1 MPGMSPR
8 IKAKKGRFGADG
20 LVHTVRITAPANGAN
35 IAAAGSPVAL
45 GTATFTGT
53 AFDDLNGDI
62 SSTIV
67 WTSTAGGTFGTGKS
81 ITVSDLAVATHT
93 ITATVTVGSDV
104 VTDTITITVA

>member
-20 LVHTVRITAPANGAN
+20 LVHSVRITAPLNGAI
-35 IAAAGSPVAL
+35 IAAAGSPTAL
-45 GTATFTGT
+45 GTATFVGT
-53 AFDDLNGDI
+53 AFDDLLGDV

-67 WTSTAGGTFGTGKS
+67 WTSDNPGTFGTGKS
-81 ITVSDLAVATHT
+81 ITVTDLSVNTHV